1 VSPGYLSIH
10 FTRITNRSPFF
21 ETGTSFTSFSGS
33 LYSLR
38 VHLRLLF
45 SFFPT
50 NPYEGFV
57 DVSLLL
63 NNFNSVAFFKILFE
77 HNTIIFDEKLYYP
90 TIRFSAV
97 LYAQNSVSGT
107 VTNMTNQPVSGVS
120 VYAPELHKGTTTDE
134 NGKFSLTNLPN
145 GTVKLSF
152 TS

>member
-1 VSPGYLSIH
+1 M
-10 FTRITNRSPFF
+10 
-21 ETGTSFTSFSGS
+21 
-33 LYSLR
+33 
-38 VHLRLLF
+38 
-45 SFFPT
+45 
-50 NPYEGFV
+50 
-57 DVSLLL
+57 
-63 NNFNSVAFFKILFE
+63 K
-77 HNTIIFDEKLYYP
+77 KLYP

-152 TS
+152 TFVRFHNSNKTIKGLEKENTLDVILEETIFQMDAVIVSTAFNKIQSKM